1 MNDDNRILSVGQSG
15 YPEIMNRKAIDRTH
29 GAKPY
34 YDGDP
39 FSKLHYIKNKLVSL

>member
-1 MNDDNRILSVGQSG
+1 MNDDDRILSVGQSG

-34 YDGDP
+34 YEGDP
-39 FSKLHYIKNKLVSL
+39 FSKLHYIKNKLMLL